1 MTNLLPPSSLRS
13 VTTEYRIRLV
23 ATTLFMLAAG
33 LSIALIL
40 LIPSYL
46 LASHRKNVVA
56 ENLAVLD
63 KDTEAS
69 VREKGE
75 LEKIL
80 RGADSIL
87 AILAGKREPLRP
99 SVRVIERIVSHKT
112 PNIKLQKIFYDA
124 HESGGTL
131 SLRGIA
137 ANRQAL
143 VSFADALKRDSSFF
157 DVNLPVSNLVKERE
171 ADFTIMLKLSA
182 TTTPSQTM
190 GEGVAPPQDPS

>member
-23 ATTLFMLAAG
+23 ATMLFMLAAG

-46 LASHRKNVVA
+46 IASHRKNVVA

-63 KDTEAS
+63 RDTEAS
-69 VREKGE
+69 AREKSE
-75 LEKIL
+75 LEKVL
-80 RGADSIL
+80 RDADAIL
-87 AILAGKREPLRP
+87 AILAGKRELLLP
-99 SVRVIERIVSHKT
+99 SVRVIERTVSRKT
-112 PNIKLQKIFYDA
+112 PSIKLQKIFYDA
-124 HESGGTL
+124 HENGGTL

-143 VSFADALKRDSSFF
+143 VSFADALKRDSGFF

-182 TTTPSQTM
+182 TTTPAQAA
-190 GEGVAPPQDPS
+190 GESVAPSQNPS